1 MLSTYFLKMKI
12 KSYNEFIDKDVLYI
26 FDFDDT
32 LVNSPSYEEL
42 AIQFLKEDVTIKDLL
57 NQSIDRIGVTLSDLK
72 WQDGRIYVL
81 DPNKQLKEFGNWVR
95 KGDRLYMFSPNAFH
109 LSDLSLPKT
118 LKELSELYKSVENKC
133 IVTAREESLRGKIT
147 NKLLDL
153 GLELPK
159 YGLHMAPVGTKNAG
173 HWKGEKIVEIINET
187 KFKKAIFYDDNTRY
201 IKRATKVVREKLP
214 NLDFKTVKVN

>member
-1 MLSTYFLKMKI
+1 MKI
-12 KSYNEFIDKDVLYI
+12 KNYNEFTSDNVLYI

-32 LVNSPSYEEL
+32 LVNSPSFDEL
-42 AIQFLKEDVTIKDLL
+42 AINYLKEDITIKDLL
-57 NQSIDRIGVTLSDLK
+57 NQSINRVGVTLDDLK

-81 DPNKQLKEFGNWVR
+81 DPNKEIKEFGNWIR
-95 KGDRLYMFSPNAFH
+95 KGDRLYMFTPHAFH
-109 LSDLSLPKT
+109 LSDLSLPST

-133 IVTAREESLRGKIT
+133 IVTAREELLRDKIT
-147 NKLLDL
+147 RTLLDL

-159 YGLHMAPVGTKNAG
+159 YGLHMAPNGTKNAG

-187 KFKKAIFYDDNTRY
+187 GFQKAIFYDDNAKY

-214 NLDFKTVKVN
+214 NFDFTPVKVK

>member
-1 MLSTYFLKMKI
+1 MKI
-12 KSYNEFIDKDVLYI
+12 KNYNEFTSENVLYI

-32 LVNSPSYEEL
+32 LVNSPSFDEL
-42 AIQFLKEDVTIKDLL
+42 AINYLKEDITIKDLL
-57 NQSIDRIGVTLSDLK
+57 NQSIKRVGVTLDDLK

-81 DPNKQLKEFGNWVR
+81 DPNKELKEFGNWVR
-95 KGDRLYMFSPNAFH
+95 KGDRLYMFTPNAFH
-109 LSDLSLPKT
+109 LSDLSLPST

-133 IVTAREESLRGKIT
+133 IVTAREESLRNKIT
-147 NKLLDL
+147 RTLLDL

-187 KFKKAIFYDDNTRY
+187 GFQKAIFYDDNAKY

-214 NLDFKTVKVN
+214 NFDFTPVKV

>member
-1 MLSTYFLKMKI
+1 MKI
-12 KSYNEFIDKDVLYI
+12 KNYNEFTSENVLYI

-32 LVNSPSYEEL
+32 LVNSPSFDEL
-42 AIQFLKEDVTIKDLL
+42 AINYLKEDITIKDLL
-57 NQSIDRIGVTLSDLK
+57 NQSINRVGVTLDDLK

-81 DPNKQLKEFGNWVR
+81 DPNKELKEFGNWVR
-95 KGDRLYMFSPNAFH
+95 KGDRLYMFTPNAFH
-109 LSDLSLPKT
+109 LSDLSLPST

-133 IVTAREESLRGKIT
+133 IVTAREESLRNKIT
-147 NKLLDL
+147 RTLLDL

-159 YGLHMAPVGTKNAG
+159 YGLHMAPNGTKNAG

-187 KFKKAIFYDDNTRY
+187 GFQKAIFYDDNAKY

-214 NLDFKTVKVN
+214 NFDFTPIKVK

>member
-1 MLSTYFLKMKI
+1 MKI
-12 KSYNEFIDKDVLYI
+12 KNYNEFTSENVLYI

-32 LVNSPSYEEL
+32 LVNSPSFEEL
-42 AIQFLKEDVTIKDLL
+42 AINYLKEDITIKDLL
-57 NQSIDRIGVTLSDLK
+57 NQSINRVKVTLDDLK

-81 DPNKQLKEFGNWVR
+81 DPNKELKEFGNWVR
-95 KGDRLYMFSPNAFH
+95 KGDRLYMFTPNAFH
-109 LSDLSLPKT
+109 LSDLSLPST

-133 IVTAREESLRGKIT
+133 IVTAREESLRDKISRT
-147 NKLLDL
+147 LLDL

-187 KFKKAIFYDDNTRY
+187 GFQKAIFYDDNAKY
-201 IKRATKVVREKLP
+201 IKRATKVVQEKLP
-214 NLDFKTVKVN
+214 NFDFTSIKVK

>member
-1 MLSTYFLKMKI
+1 MKI
-12 KSYNEFIDKDVLYI
+12 KNYNEFTSDNVLYI

-32 LVNSPSYEEL
+32 LVNSPSFDEL
-42 AIQFLKEDVTIKDLL
+42 AINYLKEDITIKDLL
-57 NQSIDRIGVTLSDLK
+57 NQSINRLGVTLDELK

-81 DPNKQLKEFGNWVR
+81 DPNKEIKEFGNWIR
-95 KGDRLYMFSPNAFH
+95 KGDRLYMFTPHAFH
-109 LSDLSLPKT
+109 LSDLSLPST

-133 IVTAREESLRGKIT
+133 IVTAREELLRDKIT
-147 NKLLDL
+147 RTLLDL

-159 YGLHMAPVGTKNAG
+159 YGLHMAPNGTKNAG

-187 KFKKAIFYDDNTRY
+187 GFQKAIFYDDNAKY

-214 NLDFKTVKVN
+214 NFDFTPVKVK

>member
-1 MLSTYFLKMKI
+1 MKI
-12 KSYNEFIDKDVLYI
+12 KNYNEFTSENVLYI

-32 LVNSPSYEEL
+32 LVNSPSFDEL
-42 AIQFLKEDVTIKDLL
+42 AINYLKEDITIKDLL
-57 NQSIDRIGVTLSDLK
+57 NQSINRVGVTLDDLK

-81 DPNKQLKEFGNWVR
+81 DPNKELKEFGNWVR
-95 KGDRLYMFSPNAFH
+95 KGDRLYMFTPNAFH
-109 LSDLSLPKT
+109 LSDLSLPST

-133 IVTAREESLRGKIT
+133 IVTAREESLRNKIT
-147 NKLLDL
+147 RTLLDL

-173 HWKGEKIVEIINET
+173 NWKGEKIVEIINET
-187 KFKKAIFYDDNTRY
+187 GFQKAIFYDDNAKY

-214 NLDFKTVKVN
+214 NFDFTPVKV